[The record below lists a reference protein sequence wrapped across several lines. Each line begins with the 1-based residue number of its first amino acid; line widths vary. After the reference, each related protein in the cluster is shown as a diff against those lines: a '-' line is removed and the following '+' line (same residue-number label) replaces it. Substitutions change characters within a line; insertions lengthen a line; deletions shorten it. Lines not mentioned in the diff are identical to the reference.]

1 MANKTEQAQALKWR
15 RTTQTAYGH
24 TIFVRPQKR
33 MADAEWSNRL
43 EFRSLISGRIAVI
56 RGKVIEPGTPEAQAA
71 IAQALQVAA

>member
-1 MANKTEQAQALKWR
+1 
-15 RTTQTAYGH
+15 
-24 TIFVRPQKR
+24 